1 MAGWGISSAT
11 LDGEPLRDDHQI
23 HFMVTQGMRGR
34 DLVARYPLDGR
45 TSEAGAVNPA
55 LQQLDFYVRS
65 PERNEANHPQRE
77 VFDHFFAMEVTWK

>member
-1 MAGWGISSAT
+1 
-11 LDGEPLRDDHQI
+11 
-23 HFMVTQGMRGR
+23 MVTQGMRGR
-34 DLVARYPLDGR
+34 DLVARYTLDGR

-77 VFDHFFAMEVTWK
+77 VFDHFTMEVTWRQAPAAAPCRGRAVFPARLWARRF